1 MTMLGRC
8 LEQNRDLPASGGGQ
22 AVRGGSQ
29 GKAGFPERP
38 GSKPGAAPAHQRV
51 PSDDKARAA
60 ASWPA
65 WGAAWPGGALGTGCW
80 AGRALDSSP
89 SAFPDKARMAVIP
102 RSRHNPASL
111 ARSGLSPRPEGG
123 CAAAQVCHGSSRQW
137 CSQQPEL
144 DGAERSLL
152 PLQMTPGCSPA
163 LGCWR
168 VGRHQ
173 GSGRPGV

>member
-1 MTMLGRC
+1 M
-8 LEQNRDLPASGGGQ
+8 
-22 AVRGGSQ
+22 RGGSQ

-65 WGAAWPGGALGTGCW
+65 WGAARPGGALGTGCW

-102 RSRHNPASL
+102 RSWHNPASW
-111 ARSGLSPRPEGG
+111 
-123 CAAAQVCHGSSRQW
+123 HGQGRLHA
-137 CSQQPEL
+137 P
-144 DGAERSLL
+144 
-152 PLQMTPGCSPA
+152 
-163 LGCWR
+163 R
-168 VGRHQ
+168 VGAQPLRFAVEAA
-173 GSGRPGV
+173 GSGVPSSQNSMVLSEVSCPSR